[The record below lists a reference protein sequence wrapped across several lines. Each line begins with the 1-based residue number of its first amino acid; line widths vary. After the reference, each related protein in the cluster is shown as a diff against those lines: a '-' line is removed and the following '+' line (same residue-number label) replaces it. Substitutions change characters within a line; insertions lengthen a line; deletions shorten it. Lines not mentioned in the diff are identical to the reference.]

1 MAWET
6 PAYSFAIDFE
16 EPHAE
21 CSAQM
26 APIPMMNVV
35 ALQNHGGVEQLKLD
49 RWPKPAVADHQALV
63 EIKAC
68 GLNYMD
74 VFVMHGMPD
83 LHTTMP
89 RIPGGDIAGIVREVG
104 KDVSADWVGKRVVL
118 FPRFPE
124 GGVLGENGNGG
135 LCEHIA
141 VDQRQLIEIPDGV
154 GFNEAAAL
162 PIAYGTSHRML
173 FTRGHIKAGEKVLI
187 LGASGGVG
195 VSCLQFAKMAG
206 AEVFACTSSEEK
218 GRKLKELGADH
229 IINYVE
235 TPEFSR
241 AVWTASGKTG
251 VDVAVNFTG
260 GDTWIQ
266 TQRCMAV
273 GGRILTCGSTAGH
286 LCEIDVRFLWH
297 RETDIIGS
305 RAYVP
310 EDIVACLD
318 HVAAGRLRPVIESV
332 LPLERA
338 GEGVRLLEDRR
349 IFGKVIVT
357 P

>member
-1 MAWET
+1 MST
-6 PAYSFAIDFE
+6 STMRVI
-16 EPHAE
+16 
-21 CSAQM
+21 
-26 APIPMMNVV
+26 
-35 ALQNHGGVEQLKLD
+35 ALQQHGGIEQLKLD
-49 RWPKPAVADHQALV
+49 HWPRPSVTDNEALV

-74 VFVMHGMPD
+74 VFVMQGMPD
-83 LHTTMP
+83 LHTVMP

-104 KDVSADWVGKRVVL
+104 KEVPSDWVGKRVVL
-118 FPRFPE
+118 FPRFPT

-135 LCEHIA
+135 LCEFIA
-141 VDQRQLIEIPDGV
+141 ADQRQLIEIPDGV
-154 GFNEAAAL
+154 DFDRAAAL

-173 FTRGHIKAGEKVLI
+173 FTRGNIKAGEKILI

-195 VSCLQFAKMAG
+195 VSCLQFAKMVG

-218 GRKLKELGADH
+218 GRKLKSLGADH

-241 AVWTASGKTG
+241 AVWAASGKKG

-266 TQRCMAV
+266 TQRCMAT

-297 RETDIIGS
+297 REIDIIGS
-305 RAYVP
+305 RAYLP
-310 EDIVACLD
+310 SDIVACLD
-318 HVAAGRLRPVIESV
+318 HVASGRLDPVIESIF
-332 LPLERA
+332 PLEEA
-338 GEGVRLLEDRR
+338 AKGVSLLEGRR
-349 IFGKVIVT
+349 IFGKVIIK

>member
-1 MAWET
+1 
-6 PAYSFAIDFE
+6 
-16 EPHAE
+16 
-21 CSAQM
+21 
-26 APIPMMNVV
+26 MNVV
-35 ALQNHGGVEQLKLD
+35 ALHAHGGTEQLAFEQWE
-49 RWPKPAVADHQALV
+49 RPSPAPDQALV

-83 LHTTMP
+83 MPTKMP

-104 KDVSADWVGKRVVL
+104 ADVSSAWVGKRVVL
-118 FPRFPE
+118 FPRFPT

-135 LCEHIA
+135 LCEYIA
-141 VDQRQLIEIPDGV
+141 ADHRQLIEIPDGV
-154 GFNEAAAL
+154 SFDEAAAL

-173 FTRGHIKAGEKVLI
+173 FTRGKIKAGEKVLI

-206 AEVFACTSSEEK
+206 CEVFACTSSEEK
-218 GRKLKELGADH
+218 GRKLRELGADH

-241 AVWTASGKTG
+241 AVWAASGKKG
-251 VDVAVNFTG
+251 VDVAINFTG

-266 TQRCMAV
+266 TQRCMAQ

-286 LCEIDVRFLWH
+286 ISEIDVRFLWH
-297 RETDIIGS
+297 RETEIIGS

-310 EDIVACLD
+310 DDIAACLGF
-318 HVAAGRLRPVIESV
+318 VASGQLKPVMETR

-338 GEGVRLLEDRR
+338 AEGIALLESRR
-349 IFGKVIVT
+349 IFGKVIVN

>member
-1 MAWET
+1 MRV
-6 PAYSFAIDFE
+6 I
-16 EPHAE
+16 
-21 CSAQM
+21 
-26 APIPMMNVV
+26 
-35 ALQNHGGVEQLKLD
+35 ALQQHGGVEQLKLD
-49 RWPKPAVADHQALV
+49 HWPKPSLGDDEALV
-63 EIKAC
+63 EVKAC

-83 LHTTMP
+83 VHTEMP
-89 RIPGGDIAGIVREVG
+89 RIPGGDVAGIVREVSAN
-104 KDVSADWVGKRVVL
+104 VSADWIGKRVVL
-118 FPRFPE
+118 FPRLPK

-135 LCEHIA
+135 LCEFIA
-141 VDQRQLIEIPDGV
+141 VDKRQLIEIPDGV
-154 GFNEAAAL
+154 GFDDAAAL

-173 FTRGHIKAGEKVLI
+173 FTRGHIKAGEKILI

-235 TPEFSR
+235 TPEFSK
-241 AVWTASGKTG
+241 AVWIASGKKG

-260 GDTWIQ
+260 GDTWGQ

-297 RETDIIGS
+297 RETEIIGS
-305 RAYVP
+305 RAYLP

-318 HVAAGRLRPVIESV
+318 HVAAGRLRPVIESTF
-332 LPLERA
+332 PLEQA

-349 IFGKVIVT
+349 IFGKVIIR

>member
-1 MAWET
+1 MGNDTA
-6 PAYSFAIDFE
+6 
-16 EPHAE
+16 
-21 CSAQM
+21 M
-26 APIPMMNVV
+26 KVV
-35 ALQNHGGVEQLKLD
+35 ALRAHGGIEQLKVEE
-49 RWPKPAVADHQALV
+49 WPVPEAAEGQALV

-74 VFVMHGMPD
+74 VFVLHGMPD
-83 LHTTMP
+83 MPTTMP
-89 RIPGGDIAGIVREVG
+89 RIPGGDIAGIVRKVG
-104 KDVSADWVGKRVVL
+104 TGVSSDWLGKRVVL
-118 FPRFPE
+118 FPRFPT

-135 LCEHIA
+135 LCEFIA
-141 VDQRQLIEIPDGV
+141 ADQRQLIEIPDNV
-154 GFNEAAAL
+154 SFEDAAAL

-206 AEVFACTSSEEK
+206 CEVFACTSSEEK
-218 GRKLKELGADH
+218 GRKLLELGADH

-235 TPEFSR
+235 TPEFSK
-241 AVWTASGKTG
+241 AVWTASGKKG
-251 VDVAVNFTG
+251 VDVAINFTG

-266 TQRCMAV
+266 TQRSMAT

-297 RETDIIGS
+297 RETEIIGS

-318 HVAAGRLRPVIESV
+318 FVSSGRLKPVVEV
-332 LPLERA
+332 RLPLERA
-338 GEGVRLLEDRR
+338 AEGVELLASRN

>member
-1 MAWET
+1 MAIR
-6 PAYSFAIDFE
+6 A
-16 EPHAE
+16 
-21 CSAQM
+21 
-26 APIPMMNVV
+26 
-35 ALQNHGGVEQLKLD
+35 HGGVDQLNLEE
-49 RWPKPAVADHQALV
+49 WPVPQAGDGQALV

-74 VFVMHGMPD
+74 VFVIHGMPD
-83 LHTTMP
+83 MPTAMP
-89 RIPGGDIAGIVREVG
+89 RIPGGDIAGVVRAVG
-104 KDVSADWVGKRVVL
+104 ADVSQEWVGKRVVL
-118 FPRFPE
+118 FPRFPT

-135 LCEHIA
+135 LCEYIA
-141 VDQRQLIEIPDGV
+141 VDGRQLIEIPDGV
-154 GFNEAAAL
+154 SFEQAAAL

-206 AEVFACTSSEEK
+206 CEVYACTSSEEK
-218 GRKLKELGADH
+218 GEKLKALGADH

-241 AVWTASGKTG
+241 AVWTATGKTG

-266 TQRCMAV
+266 TQRSMAT

-286 LCEIDVRFLWH
+286 LCNIDVRFLWH
-297 RETDIIGS
+297 RETEIIGS

-318 HVAAGRLRPVIESV
+318 YVASGKLKPVVEV
-332 LPLERA
+332 RLPLERA
-338 GEGVRLLEDRR
+338 AEGVRLLEDRR

>member
-1 MAWET
+1 
-6 PAYSFAIDFE
+6 
-16 EPHAE
+16 
-21 CSAQM
+21 
-26 APIPMMNVV
+26 MNVV
-35 ALQNHGGVEQLKLD
+35 ALHAHGGTEQLAFEQWE
-49 RWPKPAVADHQALV
+49 RPSPAADQALV

-83 LHTTMP
+83 MPTKMP

-104 KDVSADWVGKRVVL
+104 ADVSSAWVGKRVVL
-118 FPRFPE
+118 FPRFPT

-135 LCEHIA
+135 LCEYIA
-141 VDQRQLIEIPDGV
+141 ADHRQLIEIPDGV
-154 GFNEAAAL
+154 SFDEAAAL

-173 FTRGHIKAGEKVLI
+173 FTRGKIKAGEKVLI

-206 AEVFACTSSEEK
+206 CEVFACTSSEEK
-218 GRKLKELGADH
+218 GAKLRELGADH

-241 AVWTASGKTG
+241 AVWAASGKKG
-251 VDVAVNFTG
+251 VDVAINFTG

-266 TQRCMAV
+266 TQRCMAQ

-286 LCEIDVRFLWH
+286 ISEIDVRFLWH
-297 RETDIIGS
+297 RETEIIGS

-310 EDIVACLD
+310 DDIAACLGF
-318 HVAAGRLRPVIESV
+318 VASGQLKPVMETR

-338 GEGVRLLEDRR
+338 AEGIALLESRR
-349 IFGKVIVT
+349 IFGKVIVN

>member
-1 MAWET
+1 MT
-6 PAYSFAIDFE
+6 ST
-16 EPHAE
+16 
-21 CSAQM
+21 M
-26 APIPMMNVV
+26 RVV
-35 ALQNHGGVEQLKLD
+35 ALREHGGIEQLKLEQ
-49 RWPKPAVADHQALV
+49 WPKPAPAPQEALV

-74 VFVMHGMPD
+74 VFVLHGMPD
-83 LHTTMP
+83 LPTHMP

-104 KDVSADWVGKRVVL
+104 TDVSSDWIGKRVVL
-118 FPRFPE
+118 FPRFPK

-135 LCEHIA
+135 LCEYIA
-141 VDQRQLIEIPDGV
+141 ADQSQLIEIPDNV
-154 GFNEAAAL
+154 SFDDAAAL

-173 FTRGHIKAGEKVLI
+173 FTRGKIQKGEKVLI

-195 VSCLQFAKMAG
+195 VSCVQFAKMAG

-218 GRKLKELGADH
+218 GQKLKLLGADH

-235 TPEFSR
+235 NPDFSK
-241 AVWTASGKTG
+241 AVWAASGKKG

-260 GDTWIQ
+260 GDTWIP

-273 GGRILTCGSTAGH
+273 NGRILTCGSTIGH
-286 LCEIDVRFLWH
+286 LSEIDIRYIWH
-297 RETDIIGS
+297 REIEIIGS

-310 EDIVACLD
+310 DDIKACLD
-318 HVAAGRLRPVIESV
+318 YVASGALQPVVESV

-338 GEGVRLLEDRR
+338 GEGVKLLESRQ
-349 IFGKVIVT
+349 IFGKVIIK

>member
-1 MAWET
+1 MANST
-6 PAYSFAIDFE
+6 TMRAMAIR
-16 EPHAE
+16 A
-21 CSAQM
+21 
-26 APIPMMNVV
+26 
-35 ALQNHGGVEQLKLD
+35 HGGVDQLNLEE
-49 RWPKPAVADHQALV
+49 WPVPQAGNGQALV

-74 VFVMHGMPD
+74 VFVIHGMPD
-83 LHTTMP
+83 MPTTMP
-89 RIPGGDIAGIVREVG
+89 RIPGGDIAGIVRAVG
-104 KDVSADWVGKRVVL
+104 AGVSAHWVGKRVVL
-118 FPRFPE
+118 FPRFPT

-135 LCEHIA
+135 LCEYIA
-141 VDQRQLIEIPDGV
+141 VDGRQLIEIPDNV
-154 GFNEAAAL
+154 SFEDAAAL

-173 FTRGHIKAGEKVLI
+173 FTKGHIKAGEKVLI

-195 VSCLQFAKMAG
+195 VSCVQFAKMIG
-206 AEVFACTSSEEK
+206 CEVYACTSSEEK
-218 GRKLKELGADH
+218 GEKLKALGADH
-229 IINYVE
+229 IINYIE

-241 AVWTASGKTG
+241 AVWTATGKTG

-266 TQRCMAV
+266 TQRSMAT

-286 LCEIDVRFLWH
+286 LCDIDVRFLWH
-297 RETDIIGS
+297 RETEIIGS

-318 HVAAGRLRPVIESV
+318 YVAAGKLKPVVEV
-332 LPLERA
+332 RLPLEHA
-338 GEGVRLLEDRR
+338 AEGVRLLDDRR

>member
-1 MAWET
+1 MANT
-6 PAYSFAIDFE
+6 AT
-16 EPHAE
+16 
-21 CSAQM
+21 M
-26 APIPMMNVV
+26 KV
-35 ALQNHGGVEQLKLD
+35 AALRGHGGIEQLKIES
-49 RWPKPAVADHQALV
+49 WPRPAPDAGQALV
-63 EIKAC
+63 EVKAC

-83 LHTTMP
+83 MPTKMP

-104 KDVSADWVGKRVVL
+104 AGVPESWIGQRVVL
-118 FPRFPE
+118 FPRFPT

-135 LCEHIA
+135 LCELIA
-141 VDQRQLIEIPDGV
+141 VDQRQLLPVPDAV
-154 GFNEAAAL
+154 SFEDAAAL

-173 FTRGHIKAGEKVLI
+173 FTRGKIQAGEKVLI

-206 AEVFACTSSEEK
+206 CEVFACTSSEEK
-218 GRKLKELGADH
+218 GAKLKELGADH
-229 IINYVE
+229 IIDYVK

-241 AVWTASGKTG
+241 AVWNASGKTG

-266 TQRCMAV
+266 TQRAMAV

-286 LCEIDVRFLWH
+286 LCEVDVRFLWH
-297 RETDIIGS
+297 RETEIIGS
-305 RAYVP
+305 RAYTP
-310 EDIVACLD
+310 DDILACLD
-318 HVAAGRLRPVIESV
+318 HVAAGRLAPVVETR

-338 GEGVRLLEDRR
+338 AEGIAQLERR
-349 IFGKVIVT
+349 QIFGKVIVT